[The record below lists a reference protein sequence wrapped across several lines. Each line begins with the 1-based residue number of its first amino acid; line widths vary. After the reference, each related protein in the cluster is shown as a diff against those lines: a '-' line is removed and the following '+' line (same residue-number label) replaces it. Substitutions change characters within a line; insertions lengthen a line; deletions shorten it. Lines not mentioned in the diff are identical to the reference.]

1 MAKSAKLA
9 KLKVTQV
16 RSALDRGARQ
26 RGTIRALGIR
36 RIGGSAIHSDGPE
49 VRGMIRAV
57 AHLVEVEEIE
67 G

>member
-1 MAKSAKLA
+1 MA

-16 RSALDRGARQ
+16 RSALDRAEQQ

-36 RIGGSAIHSDGPE
+36 RIGQSVVHEDRPE
-49 VRGMIRAV
+49 IRGMIRV
-57 AHLVEVEEIE
+57 VEHLVEVEEIK

>member
-1 MAKSAKLA
+1 MAKV
-9 KLKVTQV
+9 KVTQV

-36 RIGGSAIHSDGPE
+36 RVGQTVVHEDRPE
-49 VRGMIRAV
+49 IRGMIRAV
-57 AHLVEVEEIE
+57 RHLVEIEEID